1 MMKRLIRW
9 LIVLIVLGG
18 LGGLAYGPATAYW
31 QERTKVTFREVEVTR
46 GKIVA
51 VVNSTGTVKPVLSV
65 SVGSFV
71 SGPIVELLV
80 DFNDEVKKG
89 QLLARV
95 DPKIYIATVNRDKA
109 TLATQKAAVMRV
121 KSNLQQ
127 AVNNEKRSLA
137 LRKENASFISDQD
150 MDQFKFAR
158 MSLEA
163 DLAVAV
169 ASVDQAQ
176 ESLGLSEANLEYT
189 KILSPVDGVVIDR
202 KIDEGQTMAA
212 QFQTPELFIMA
223 PDMRKE
229 MRVFASVDESDI
241 GLIRAAKEAGQ
252 PVHFTVDS
260 YPDDLFEG
268 VIFQIRMSST
278 TTQNV
283 VTYPVV
289 VSAKNP
295 DLKLMPGM
303 TASISFQLR
312 ETGVVL
318 RVPNAALR
326 YYPQREHV
334 RPADYEI
341 LDNKAPAA
349 GETDESTSNARS
361 ADDKAELRRNRNRR
375 HVWVV
380 EGSLLRAVPVV
391 IGLSNNQY
399 TEVVSGDLK
408 DSDKPVTGLQPKTP

>member
-1 MMKRLIRW
+1 MKRLIRW
-9 LIVLIVLGG
+9 LVVLIVLGA
-18 LGGLAYGPATAYW
+18 LGGLAYGPGLAYLK
-31 QERTKVTFREVEVTR
+31 ERNKVQFRQAEVTR
-46 GKIVA
+46 GKIIA

-71 SGPIVELLV
+71 SGPIVEVLV
-80 DFNDEVKKG
+80 DFNHEVKKG

-95 DPKIYIATVNRDKA
+95 DPKIYDATVKRDKA
-109 TLATQKAAVMRV
+109 TLATQKAGVMRV
-121 KSNLQQ
+121 KANLEQ
-127 AVNNEKRSLA
+127 AVNNEKRSVA

-158 MSLEA
+158 MALQA
-163 DLAVAV
+163 DLALAE

-176 ESLGLSEANLEYT
+176 ESLGLSEANLKYT
-189 KILSPVDGVVIDR
+189 EIRSPVDGVVIDR

-223 PDMRKE
+223 PDMRAE
-229 MRVFASVDESDI
+229 MRVFASVDEADI

-252 PVHFTVDS
+252 PVRFTVDS

-268 VIFQIRMSST
+268 TIFQIRMSST

-303 TASISFQLR
+303 TASISFQLS
-312 ETGVVL
+312 ETDIV
-318 RVPNAALR
+318 RRIPNAALR
-326 YYPQREHV
+326 YYPLREHV
-334 RPADYEI
+334 RPEDREI
-341 LDNKAPAA
+341 LDNKTPASGDA
-349 GETDESTSNARS
+349 DESTGTARS
-361 ADDKAELRRNRNRR
+361 ADDKAELRRKRNRR

-380 EGSLLRAVPVV
+380 DGDLLKAVPVV
-391 IGLSNNQY
+391 VGLSSNQY

-408 DSDKPVTGLQPKTP
+408 DGDKLVTGILPKQ

>member
-1 MMKRLIRW
+1 MKRLIRW
-9 LIVLIVLGG
+9 LVVLIVLGG
-18 LGGLAYGPATAYW
+18 VGALAYGPVAAYW
-31 QERTKVTFREVEVTR
+31 KERNKVNFREVEVTR

-71 SGPIVELLV
+71 SGPIIEIFV
-80 DFNDEVKKG
+80 DFNDEVTKG
-89 QLLARV
+89 QILAKV
-95 DPKIYIATVNRDKA
+95 DPKIYEATFKRDRA
-109 TLATQKAAVMRV
+109 TLATQKAAVNRV
-121 KSNLQQ
+121 KANLQQ
-127 AVNNEKRSLA
+127 AINNEKRSVA

-163 DLAVAV
+163 DLAVAQ
-169 ASVDQAQ
+169 ASVEQAE
-176 ESLGLSEANLEYT
+176 ESLGLSKANLDYT
-189 KILSPVDGVVIDR
+189 NIVSPVNGVVIDR
-202 KIDEGQTMAA
+202 KIDQGQTMAA

-252 PVHFTVDS
+252 PVRFTVDS

-268 VIFQIRMSST
+268 TIYQIRMSST
-278 TTQNV
+278 TAQNV

-312 ETGVVL
+312 ETGIVL

-334 RPADYEI
+334 RSEDHEI
-341 LDNKAPAA
+341 LDNKGPAA
-349 GETDESTSNARS
+349 GETEEGVDGTRP
-361 ADDKAELRRNRNRR
+361 ADDKAELRRKRHRR

-380 EGSLLRAVPVV
+380 DGDLLRAIPVV
-391 IGLSNNQY
+391 AGLSNNQY
-399 TEVVSGDLK
+399 TEIVSGAVK
-408 DSDKPVTGLQPKTP
+408 EGDKLVTGLQPKQ

>member
-1 MMKRLIRW
+1 MKRLIRW
-9 LIVLIVLGG
+9 LVVLIVLGG
-18 LGGLAYGPATAYW
+18 IGALAYGPVTAYW
-31 QERTKVTFREVEVTR
+31 KERNKVNFREVEVTR

-71 SGPIVELLV
+71 SGPIIEIFV
-80 DFNDEVKKG
+80 DFNDEVTKG
-89 QLLARV
+89 QILAKV
-95 DPKIYIATVNRDKA
+95 DPKIYEATFKRDRA
-109 TLATQKAAVMRV
+109 TLATQKAAVNRV
-121 KSNLQQ
+121 QANLQQ
-127 AVNNEKRSLA
+127 AINNEKRSVA

-163 DLAVAV
+163 DLAVAK
-169 ASVDQAQ
+169 ASVEQAE
-176 ESLGLSEANLEYT
+176 ESLALSKANLDYT
-189 KILSPVDGVVIDR
+189 NIISPVNGVVIDR
-202 KIDEGQTMAA
+202 KIDQGQTMAA

-252 PVHFTVDS
+252 PVRFTVDS

-268 VIFQIRMSST
+268 TIYQIRMSST
-278 TTQNV
+278 TAQNV

-334 RPADYEI
+334 RPEDREI
-341 LDNKAPAA
+341 LDSKGPAA
-349 GETDESTSNARS
+349 GQTEEGVDSTRS
-361 ADDKAELRRNRNRR
+361 ADDKAELRRNRHRR

-380 EGSLLRAVPVV
+380 DGDLLRAIPVV
-391 IGLSNNQY
+391 VGLSNNQY
-399 TEVVSGDLK
+399 TEVVSGAVK
-408 DSDKPVTGLQPKTP
+408 EGDKLVTGLQPKQ

>member
-1 MMKRLIRW
+1 
-9 LIVLIVLGG
+9 
-18 LGGLAYGPATAYW
+18 
-31 QERTKVTFREVEVTR
+31 
-46 GKIVA
+46 
-51 VVNSTGTVKPVLSV
+51 
-65 SVGSFV
+65 
-71 SGPIVELLV
+71 
-80 DFNDEVKKG
+80 
-89 QLLARV
+89 
-95 DPKIYIATVNRDKA
+95 
-109 TLATQKAAVMRV
+109 MRV
-121 KSNLQQ
+121 KANLQQ

-163 DLAVAV
+163 DLAVAD

-176 ESLGLSEANLEYT
+176 ESLNLSMANLEYT
-189 KILSPVDGVVIDR
+189 RILSPVDGVVIDR

-229 MRVFASVDESDI
+229 MRVFASVDEADI

-252 PVHFTVDS
+252 PVRFTVDS

-268 VIFQIRMSST
+268 TIFQIRMSST

-312 ETGVVL
+312 ETDVVL
-318 RVPNAALR
+318 RIPNAALR

-334 RPADYEI
+334 RPEDRDI
-341 LDNKAPAA
+341 LDNKTPTTGDA
-349 GETDESTSNARS
+349 DEGATTRS
-361 ADDKAELRRNRNRR
+361 ADDKAELRRQRNRR

-380 EGSLLRAVPVV
+380 DGDLLRAIPVV
-391 IGLSNNQY
+391 VGLSSNQY

-408 DSDKPVTGLQPKTP
+408 ESDKLVTGIMPKQ